1 MAMCAAMEFNSSSE
15 EEEADAIDSMFS
27 QLRRI
32 AGRNDGDDAD
42 DDS

>member
-15 EEEADAIDSMFS
+15 EEEADAIESMFT
-27 QLRRI
+27 QLRAI
-32 AGRNDGDDAD
+32 AGRND